1 MPGDWRRWVGVSQA
15 FGKSADAG
23 RSRVIGAFML
33 VDTSVWVD
41 HLRRGDPA
49 LSILLSR
56 EEVECHPFI
65 IGELACGF
73 LRRRSEVLPL
83 LQRLPRVPMSSHE
96 EVLTFVERHR
106 LMGRGIGWIDAHL
119 LASASL
125 AASRLWTRDRRLAQV
140 ARMLDLYAQS

>member
-1 MPGDWRRWVGVSQA
+1 
-15 FGKSADAG
+15 
-23 RSRVIGAFML
+23 ML

-49 LSILLSR
+49 LRVLLSH

-65 IGELACGF
+65 IGELACGW
-73 LRRRSEVLPL
+73 LRRRSEVLML
-83 LQRLPRVPMSSHE
+83 LQRLPRVPISSDD

-125 AASRLWTRDRRLAQV
+125 AASRLWTRDRRLAEV
-140 ARMLDLYAQS
+140 ARSLDLGAQS